1 MDTLFVEP
9 KFMVKSSEESEEP
22 DMPLLEQFGHTLELE
37 QAYRETLEAYHAKVA
52 AKKSLEIK
60 NEKLEVEARQL
71 QNLNKQVAEM
81 TADYRKNIDILKNG
95 SAENAGTKN
104 AGTENAMVNAEDK
117 SDGNTAK
124 K

>member
-9 KFMVKSSEESEEP
+9 QFMVKSSEESEEP
-22 DMPLLEQFGHTLELE
+22 DMPLLEQFGD
-37 QAYRETLEAYHAKVA
+37 TLEAYHAKVA

-71 QNLNKQVAEM
+71 QNLNKQVTEM

-104 AGTENAMVNAEDK
+104 AGTENEMVNAEDK